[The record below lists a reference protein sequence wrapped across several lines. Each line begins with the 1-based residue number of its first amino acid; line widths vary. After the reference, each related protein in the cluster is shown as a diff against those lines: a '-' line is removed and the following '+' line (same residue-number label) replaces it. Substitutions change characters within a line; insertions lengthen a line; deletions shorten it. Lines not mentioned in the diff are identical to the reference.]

1 MYSYKKECQKLKQQD
16 TMRGWDQEMVQE
28 LDERESGQMVLE
40 KEPFIPDNHF
50 CEQDQDEENQVPG
63 WENH

>member
-1 MYSYKKECQKLKQQD
+1 
-16 TMRGWDQEMVQE
+16 MVQE
-28 LDERESGQMVLE
+28 LDERESGQMLLE

-63 WENH
+63 WENHEKRRIRRNSIITC